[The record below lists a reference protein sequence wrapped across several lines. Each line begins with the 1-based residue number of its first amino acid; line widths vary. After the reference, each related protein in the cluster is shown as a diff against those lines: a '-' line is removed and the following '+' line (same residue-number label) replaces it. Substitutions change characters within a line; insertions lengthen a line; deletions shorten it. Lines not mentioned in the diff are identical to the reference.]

1 MLLFAHRIAYTISSL
16 NTVNKH
22 TAEVCSLI
30 CAFIHLGQL
39 ACSFIIAPA
48 TIHTAAIQPKPSSW
62 AIDKAAPVA
71 LSSNARPVRNLDMP
85 FFQRR
90 RFRFSSPHVLYLLV
104 ALIFIAYASART
116 NHTSIRNWQARFI
129 EQSKR
134 RDVAKRGPPSDDD
147 DKVRLVITNRC
158 DSTIWPGLAT
168 QAGLG
173 PGTGGFEL
181 KPGAS
186 KNLSVGSNWQGRI
199 WGRTNCTVN
208 GESCACQTG
217 DCFAKLDCEFSVCFF
232 FLFSHSLLTF

>member
-1 MLLFAHRIAYTISSL
+1 MLAHYT
-16 NTVNKH
+16 
-22 TAEVCSLI
+22 
-30 CAFIHLGQL
+30 FIHLCTL
-39 ACSFIIAPA
+39 ASFACSFVIASA

-62 AIDKAAPVA
+62 ATDGATLVA
-71 LSSNARPVRNLDMP
+71 LNPNARPVRNLDMP
-85 FFQRR
+85 SFQRR
-90 RFRFSSPHVLYLLV
+90 RFRFSSRHVLYLLV
-104 ALIFIAYASART
+104 ALIFIAHASART

-129 EQSKR
+129 EQSER
-134 RDVAKRGPPSDDD
+134 LDVAKRGPPSDDD

-158 DSTIWPGLAT
+158 ESTIWPGLAT

-232 FLFSHSLLTF
+232 SLFSHSLLTF